1 MHKKRKTFH
10 NVTSKIRP
18 MNNTSKHNQDTLYAQ
33 AHEAIG
39 AFQFDESVVAV
50 FPDMIQRSVPGYQT
64 ILAGIGEL
72 TQQHAQP
79 HSNLYDLGCSLGAAT
94 LTMRRN
100 IEGNQCQI
108 IALDNSKSMIKRA
121 KEYLHAYHSEVP
133 VHLHCADITQFKIEN
148 ASVVVINFTLQ
159 FIDPE
164 QREKLLKTIYQGLN
178 PGGILIVSEKLHF
191 ENTALQTSIE
201 HLHLQFKRAN
211 GYSELEISQKRSSL
225 ENVLI
230 TDTEKDH
237 LERFKKVGFQS
248 AGIWFQAYNFASF
261 LAIKTA

>member
-1 MHKKRKTFH
+1 MLKNSQK
-10 NVTSKIRP
+10 
-18 MNNTSKHNQDTLYAQ
+18 DTIYAQ

-64 ILAGIGEL
+64 ILTGIGEL
-72 TQQHAQP
+72 TKQYVQANT
-79 HSNLYDLGCSLGAAT
+79 NLYDLGCSLGAAT

-100 IEGNQCQI
+100 LQVEGCEI
-108 IALDNSKSMIKRA
+108 LAIDNSPAMIQRA
-121 KEYLHAYHSEVP
+121 EEYLHAYHSDVPVNLQCADMTEVP
-133 VHLHCADITQFKIEN
+133 IEN

-164 QREKLLKTIYQGLN
+164 QRDELVNRIYQGLK
-178 PGGILIVSEKLHF
+178 PGGVLILSEKIHF
-191 ENTALQTSIE
+191 ENQAVQTAIE
-201 HLHLQFKRAN
+201 NMHWQFKRAN

-230 TDTEKDH
+230 SDTESQH
-237 LERFKKVGFQS
+237 LKRLNNAGFTS
-248 AGIWFQAYNFASF
+248 ASIWFQAYNFASF
-261 LAIKTA
+261 LAIK

>member
-1 MHKKRKTFH
+1 MTSLTSNKTPHHK
-10 NVTSKIRP
+10 
-18 MNNTSKHNQDTLYAQ
+18 DTLYAQ

-64 ILAGIGEL
+64 ILTGIGEL
-72 TQQHAQP
+72 TKQHAQEN
-79 HSNLYDLGCSLGAAT
+79 STLYDLGCSLGAAT

-100 IEGNQCQI
+100 VAHKNCQI
-108 IALDNSKSMIKRA
+108 IAIDNSKAMIQRA

-133 VHLHCADITQFKIEN
+133 VQLHCADMTQFPIEN
-148 ASVVVINFTLQ
+148 ASVVIINFTLQ

-164 QREKLLKTIYQGLN
+164 QRQPLLQTIYDGLK
-178 PGGILIVSEKLHF
+178 PGGILILSEKLHF
-191 ENTALQTSIE
+191 MDSQFQKSIE
-201 HLHLQFKRAN
+201 HLHWQFKRAN

-230 TDTEKDH
+230 TDTEQDH
-237 LERFKKVGFQS
+237 LTRFKKVGFQS

>member
-1 MHKKRKTFH
+1 MKT
-10 NVTSKIRP
+10 NK
-18 MNNTSKHNQDTLYAQ
+18 DTLYAQ

-39 AFQFDESVVAV
+39 AFQFDESVAAV

-64 ILAGIGEL
+64 ILTGIGEL
-72 TQQHAQP
+72 TQQYAQP
-79 HSNLYDLGCSLGAAT
+79 NSYLYDLGCSLGAAT

-100 IEGNQCQI
+100 LQDTSCQI
-108 IALDNSKSMIKRA
+108 IAIDNSISMLKRA
-121 KEYLHAYHSEVP
+121 QEHLCAYHSTVP
-133 VHLHCADITQFKIEN
+133 VHLYCADITQSQIHN

-159 FIDPE
+159 FINPE
-164 QREKLLKTIYQGLN
+164 QRDTLIQTIYQGLK

-191 ENTALQTSIE
+191 TDVALQTCIE

-225 ENVLI
+225 DNVLI
-230 TDTEKDH
+230 TDTEQTH
-237 LERFKKVGFQS
+237 LERFKNAGFQS

-261 LAIKTA
+261 LAIKAATDSNIPPQPIL

>member
-1 MHKKRKTFH
+1 MLKT
-10 NVTSKIRP
+10 SQK
-18 MNNTSKHNQDTLYAQ
+18 DTIYAQ

-64 ILAGIGEL
+64 ILTGIGEL
-72 TQQHAQP
+72 TKAYAQAD
-79 HSNLYDLGCSLGAAT
+79 SKLYDLGCSLGAAA

-100 IEGNQCQI
+100 LTVNGCEIEAI
-108 IALDNSKSMIKRA
+108 DTSEAMIKRA
-121 KEYLHAYHSEVP
+121 EEYLHAYHSDIP
-133 VHLHCADITQFKIEN
+133 VNLHCANMTEIPIEN

-164 QREKLLKTIYQGLN
+164 ERDELVKKIYQGLK
-178 PGGILIVSEKLHF
+178 PGGVLILSEKIHF
-191 ENTALQTSIE
+191 EDDKLQTAIQE
-201 HLHLQFKRAN
+201 MHWQFKRAN

-230 TDTEKDH
+230 SDTEAEH
-237 LERFKKVGFQS
+237 ITRLNNAGFTS

-261 LAIKTA
+261 LAIK

>member
-1 MHKKRKTFH
+1 MLKT
-10 NVTSKIRP
+10 SQK
-18 MNNTSKHNQDTLYAQ
+18 DTIYAQ
-33 AHEAIG
+33 AHEAVG

-64 ILAGIGEL
+64 ILTGIGEL
-72 TQQHAQP
+72 TKEYAQAN
-79 HSNLYDLGCSLGAAT
+79 SKLYDLGCSLGAAA

-100 IEGNQCQI
+100 IKVAGCEI
-108 IALDNSKSMIKRA
+108 EAIDNSEAMIKRA
-121 KEYLHAYHSEVP
+121 TEYLHAYHSDIP
-133 VHLHCADITQFKIEN
+133 VNLHCANMTEVPIEN

-164 QREKLLKTIYQGLN
+164 ERDELVKKIYQGLK
-178 PGGILIVSEKLHF
+178 PGGVLILSEKIHF
-191 ENTALQTSIE
+191 EDNKLQQAIE
-201 HLHLQFKRAN
+201 HMHLQFKRAN

-230 TDTEKDH
+230 TDTEAQH
-237 LERFKKVGFQS
+237 IQRLNNAGFTS

-261 LAIKTA
+261 LAIK

>member
-1 MHKKRKTFH
+1 MTSLISNTTPH
-10 NVTSKIRP
+10 NK
-18 MNNTSKHNQDTLYAQ
+18 DTLYAQ
-33 AHEAIG
+33 AHEAVG

-72 TQQHAQP
+72 TQQHAQNN
-79 HSNLYDLGCSLGAAT
+79 SNLYDLGCALGAAT
-94 LTMRRN
+94 LTMRRKVEDKN
-100 IEGNQCQI
+100 CQI
-108 IALDNSKSMIKRA
+108 IAIDNSEAMIKRA
-121 KEYLHAYHSEVP
+121 KEHLHAYHSDVP
-133 VHLHCADITQFKIEN
+133 VQLHCADMTQFSIEN

-164 QREKLLKTIYQGLN
+164 QREILIKTIYQGLN
-178 PGGILIVSEKLHF
+178 PGGILILSEKLHF
-191 ENTALQTSIE
+191 TDSALQERIE

-230 TDTEKDH
+230 TDTEQDH
-237 LERFKKVGFQS
+237 LTRFRNAGFQS

-261 LAIKTA
+261 LAIKTT

>member
-1 MHKKRKTFH
+1 MKDPLPSQK
-10 NVTSKIRP
+10 
-18 MNNTSKHNQDTLYAQ
+18 DTIYAE
-33 AHEAIG
+33 AHEAVG

-64 ILAGIGEL
+64 ILTGIGEL
-72 TQQHAQP
+72 TETYAQAD
-79 HSNLYDLGCSLGAAT
+79 SNLYDLGCSLGAAT
-94 LTMRRN
+94 LTMRRKLKQPN
-100 IEGNQCQI
+100 CKI
-108 IALDNSKSMIKRA
+108 IAIDNSEAMIKRA
-121 KEYLHAYHSEVP
+121 GEYLHAYHSEIP
-133 VHLHCADITQFKIEN
+133 VELHCTDINEVGIEN

-164 QREKLLKTIYQGLN
+164 QREALLARIYHGLK
-178 PGGILIVSEKLHF
+178 PGGILILSEKIHF
-191 ENTALQTSIE
+191 DDTNLQQAIE

-230 TDTEKDH
+230 SDTADFH
-237 LERFKKVGFQS
+237 IQRLQNIGFKS

-261 LAIKTA
+261 IAIK